1 VATSSPGPAGPPA
14 SPGLR
19 GRLVSYLGSGKNIAG
34 SGLALGGLALHFAG
48 FAGPFWPVVVVAL
61 YGIGVLVFPR
71 RRAPGVAANLD
82 VGEIRKALDRAV
94 RMGQGRLPSDVQ
106 AKVAEIRQEVLDV
119 LPSANQFS
127 TGSEDLYVIQRTATD
142 YLPAT
147 LEAYLALPYA
157 YATTRVLDGGKTPLD
172 LLRAQLQLLD
182 EKLDEITD
190 AVHRRDSDRLLANGR
205 FLEERFGKESG
216 GLDLPPPR

>member
-1 VATSSPGPAGPPA
+1 MRSRV
-14 SPGLR
+14 
-19 GRLVSYLGSGKNIAG
+19 VSYLGSGKNIAG

-48 FAGPFWPVVVVAL
+48 LAGPFWPAVVLAL
-61 YGIGVLVFPR
+61 YAIGALVVPR
-71 RRAPGVAANLD
+71 RRPPGLAATLD
-82 VGEIRKALDRAV
+82 AGEIRHALDRSV

-106 AKVAEIRQEVLDV
+106 AKVAEIRQEVLDI

-147 LEAYLALPYA
+147 LQAYLALPHT
-157 YATTRVLDGGKTPLD
+157 YATTKLLEGGKTPLD
-172 LLRAQLQLLD
+172 LLREQLQLLD

-190 AVHRRDSDRLLANGR
+190 AVHRQDSDRLLANGR
-205 FLEERFGKESG
+205 FLEERFGKASG

>member
-1 VATSSPGPAGPPA
+1 MATSSPGPSPP
-14 SPGLR
+14 SLW
-19 GRLVSYLGSGKNIAG
+19 GRLVSYLGSRKNIAG

-48 FAGPFWPVVVVAL
+48 FAGQFWPAVVVAL
-61 YGIGVLVFPR
+61 YVIGVLVVPR
-71 RRAPGVAANLD
+71 RQPPGLAATLD

-94 RMGQGRLPSDVQ
+94 RTSKGRLPPDLE
-106 AKVAEIRQEVLDV
+106 AKVAEIRQEVLDI

-127 TGSEDLYVIQRTATD
+127 AGSEDLYVIQRTATD

-157 YATTRVLDGGKTPLD
+157 YATTHVLEGGKTPLD

-190 AVHRRDSDRLLANGR
+190 AVHRQDSDRLLANGR
-205 FLEERFGKESG
+205 FLEERFGKASG
-216 GLDLPPPR
+216 GLDIPPPQG

>member
-1 VATSSPGPAGPPA
+1 MATSSPG
-14 SPGLR
+14 SPGSPPPSLG

-48 FAGPFWPVVVVAL
+48 LAGPFWPVVVIAL
-61 YGIGVLVFPR
+61 YGIGVLVIPR
-71 RRAPGVAANLD
+71 RRRPGLAATLD

-94 RMGQGRLPSDVQ
+94 RMGEGRLPSDVQ
-106 AKVAEIRQEVLDV
+106 AKVAEIRQEVLDI
-119 LPSANQFS
+119 LPSANQFAA
-127 TGSEDLYVIQRTATD
+127 GSEDLYVIQRTATD

-157 YATTRVLDGGKTPLD
+157 YATTWVLEGGKTPLD

-190 AVHRRDSDRLLANGR
+190 AVHRQDSDRLVANGR
-205 FLEERFGKESG
+205 FLEERFGKGSG

>member
-1 VATSSPGPAGPPA
+1 VATSSPGPSGSSPP
-14 SPGLR
+14 SSR
-19 GRLVSYLGSGKNIAG
+19 GRLVSFLGSGKNIAG
-34 SGLALGGLALHFAG
+34 SGLALAGLGLHFAG
-48 FAGPFWPVVVVAL
+48 FAGPFWPAVVVAL
-61 YGIGVLVFPR
+61 YAIGVLVVPR
-71 RRAPGVAANLD
+71 RRPPGLAATLD

-106 AKVAEIRQEVLDV
+106 SKVAEIRQEVLDI

-127 TGSEDLYVIQRTATD
+127 AGSEDLYVIQRTATD

-190 AVHRRDSDRLLANGR
+190 AVHRQDSDRLLANGR
-205 FLEERFGKESG
+205 FLEERFGKASG
-216 GLDLPPPR
+216 GLDLPRPQ

>member
-1 VATSSPGPAGPPA
+1 MATSSPDPAGSPA

-34 SGLALGGLALHFAG
+34 SGLALAGLGLHFAG
-48 FAGPFWPVVVVAL
+48 FAGPFWPAVMVAM
-61 YGIGVLVFPR
+61 YAIGVLVVPR
-71 RRAPGVAANLD
+71 RRPPGVAANLD

-94 RMGQGRLPSDVQ
+94 RMGEGRLPSDVQ

-157 YATTRVLDGGKTPLD
+157 YATTRVL
-172 LLRAQLQLLD
+172 
-182 EKLDEITD
+182 
-190 AVHRRDSDRLLANGR
+190 
-205 FLEERFGKESG
+205 
-216 GLDLPPPR
+216 